1 MQDSIVQTY
10 VKKPLLL
17 GNKKFDLRIY
27 ALVIANDPFI
37 VFLSNKGLARFCTED
52 YQAPSSKN
60 LHNTRMHLT
69 NYALNKLSGKFVR
82 EEKEKMFEINEA
94 SKRELSSLWKTL
106 EQEGHNPAIFQ
117 EQIEECVV
125 KVGEEL
131 KLVSDSREAR
141 YDQ

>member
-10 VKKPLLL
+10 VKKPLLI
-17 GNKKFDLRIY
+17 GKKKFDLRIY
-27 ALVIANDPFI
+27 ALVIACEPFA
-37 VFLSNKGLARFCTED
+37 VFLSDKGLARFCTED
-52 YQAPSSKN
+52 YEIPSSKN

-82 EEKEKMFEINEA
+82 EDTEKMFEINDA

-106 EQEGHNPAIFQ
+106 DQEGLNPVVYK

-125 KVGEEL
+125 KVKKLSEY
-131 KLVSDSREAR
+131 LVSDCREA
-141 YDQ
+141 